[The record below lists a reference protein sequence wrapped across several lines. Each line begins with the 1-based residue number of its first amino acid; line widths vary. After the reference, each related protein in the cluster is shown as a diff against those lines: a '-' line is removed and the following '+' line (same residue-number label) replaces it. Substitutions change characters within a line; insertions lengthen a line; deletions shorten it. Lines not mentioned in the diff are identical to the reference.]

1 MNGATF
7 VDATQRLGDRGEP
20 LAPARDEVSVGCAV
34 SDFLLRPAQIA
45 SGKYRKSK
53 TWLYSALP

>member
-1 MNGATF
+1 VKKRAARPVWPRKT
-7 VDATQRLGDRGEP
+7 AAEP

>member
-1 MNGATF
+1 VWPRKA
-7 VDATQRLGDRGEP
+7 AAEP

-45 SGKYRKSK
+45 FGKYRKSK